1 MRPASWNDAW
11 LYLPLLGFLAASQ
24 APESKAEEVVLGGP
38 RQAKAAITATG
49 SDYAITVTMLPVKSF
64 HPATNAPLNRD
75 KARSLAL
82 RALARHLSDKPEVHM
97 VVSGPQVTKAGL
109 EGDVFTLTLRV
120 PRRGLTIVAAED
132 GGGNAEKTA
141 ATATSER
148 ISVPSTLLTRKQ
160 DTLDTLER
168 LVRESERCLKAC
180 KEAAANHGREQAFYL
195 SIAEL
200 EDRAQAN
207 LDKLSAEVN
216 TDALLLKVEKEEL
229 LRSIQARK
237 ESVLVSLKEAVQEF
251 ERGMKKDKNP

>member
-1 MRPASWNDAW
+1 
-11 LYLPLLGFLAASQ
+11 
-24 APESKAEEVVLGGP
+24 
-38 RQAKAAITATG
+38 
-49 SDYAITVTMLPVKSF
+49 MLPVKSF
-64 HPATNAPLNRD
+64 DPATNAPLNRD

-97 VVSGPQVTKAGL
+97 VVSGSQVTKAGL

-120 PRRGLTIVAAED
+120 PRRGLTVVPAED
-132 GGGNAEKTA
+132 GRGKVEKTA
-141 ATATSER
+141 ATAAREN
-148 ISVPSTLLTRKQ
+148 ISVPSALLTRKQ

-168 LVRESERCLKAC
+168 LVRESERGLKAC
-180 KEAAANHGREQAFYL
+180 REAAGKQRREQAFYL

-200 EDRAQAN
+200 EDRTQAN

-216 TDALLLKVEKEEL
+216 ADTLLLKVEKEEL

-251 ERGMKKDKNP
+251 ERGTKKDKKP